1 MKNSVNKV
9 LAAAVIVLLLANI
22 AMVIMMIKG
31 RNKPDEKHT
40 GNRQGPMEMMIKEVG
55 MSEQQQKDYQQLR
68 EEHMKQI
75 HPMFD
80 SLRAAKAAYFSLAKR
95 ADVNDSMITA
105 YHKKV
110 TDLETQVDR
119 FTLEHFRSVRALF
132 DTAQQRKYDEFV
144 TKMMQRGGPGGR
156 KKDSADKSHK
166 D

>member
-95 ADVNDSMITA
+95 ADVNDSMI
-105 YHKKV
+105 
-110 TDLETQVDR
+110 
-119 FTLEHFRSVRALF
+119 
-132 DTAQQRKYDEFV
+132 
-144 TKMMQRGGPGGR
+144 
-156 KKDSADKSHK
+156 
-166 D
+166 